1 MAEGWASQVGERIVQ
16 GLRNLNPVTRIR
28 NIGQNFRDHPYQTG
42 ISTLL
47 GLVNPA
53 LGAVSRIGFDQYNQ
67 SQAPDALPGIT
78 SPNTYGQPSQNI
90 GNLLGIPNYAGS
102 SSGANQYL
110 TGNFGQQPSNQ
121 SPGFQP
127 INMDYG
133 QNPQE
138 YVNADGGLPGI
149 TGPNIYSGSPSG
161 SLSGYSGSTASGA
174 QGTFGSGVRQTS
186 MAQIENA
193 IKVGQ
198 GQGLNNRVL
207 LPRHEI
213 NDELAEAKKLG
224 MTLQQFR
231 NRA

>member
-1 MAEGWASQVGERIVQ
+1 MAENWLQR
-16 GLRNLNPVTRIR
+16 LNPITRIR
-28 NIGQNFRDHPYQTG
+28 NIGQNFREHPGQAT

-47 GLVNPA
+47 GLVGGALAGPA
-53 LGAVSRIGFDQYNQ
+53 GAQAANRGSQWLFRQYNQ